1 MTKTVTKTVT
11 NTGYQGTFLAGAG
24 AGNVSFQIQGY
35 NSLDGDNYFIDI
47 FHFYVNG
54 TELFSGTWDLG
65 SGGADRVLLD
75 LNGASVSHVGQTVDI
90 SVATSF
96 AQGSNTLTCTYES
109 ATSFEGLPRAGFQ
122 GLGDE
127 GWGLN
132 GTTVTGNAVG
142 AAPEPETYALMLAGL
157 GALGF
162 VARRSKAGVRNNCR
176 CLSAWATCAR
186 GRSRAGRSDGSC
198 WGLPAPQ
205 RRALWSGWQRPMQIC
220 QAWVCPRRNRWSMR
234 CASGASTWPTN

>member
-1 MTKTVTKTVT
+1 MRMNQKTIFGIAAALCFVGAQADTLATYANTPATET
-11 NTGYQGTFLAGAG
+11 NTSYQATFLAGAG

-35 NSLDGDNYFIDI
+35 NTLDGDNYYIDI

-54 TELFSGTWDLG
+54 AELFSGTWGLG
-65 SGGADRVLLD
+65 GGGADRVLLD

-96 AQGSNTLTCTYES
+96 IQGSNTVTFSYES
-109 ATSFEGLPRAGFQ
+109 PTSFEGSPRAGFQ

-132 GTTVTGNAVG
+132 GTTVTGVG
-142 AAPEPETYALMLAGL
+142 AVPEPETYALMLAGL

-162 VARRSKAGVRNNCR
+162 VARRRKA
-176 CLSAWATCAR
+176 
-186 GRSRAGRSDGSC
+186 
-198 WGLPAPQ
+198 AP
-205 RRALWSGWQRPMQIC
+205 
-220 QAWVCPRRNRWSMR
+220 
-234 CASGASTWPTN
+234 

>member
-1 MTKTVTKTVT
+1 MHTIQKSILGLAAALCFAGAQADTLAAYSSTPATAT
-11 NTGYQGTFLAGAG
+11 NNSYVDTFSAGAG

-35 NSLDGDNYFIDI
+35 NTLDGDNDYIDI

-54 TELFSGTWDLG
+54 AELFSGTWDLG
-65 SGGADRVLLD
+65 GGGADRVLLD

-96 AQGSNTLTCTYES
+96 LQGSNTVTFSYES
-109 ATSFEGLPRAGFQ
+109 PTSFEGSPRAGFQ

-132 GTTVTGNAVG
+132 AATVTGNAVV
-142 AAPEPETYALMLAGL
+142 AVPEPETYALMLAGL

-162 VARRSKAGVRNNCR
+162 VARRRKA
-176 CLSAWATCAR
+176 AR
-186 GRSRAGRSDGSC
+186 
-198 WGLPAPQ
+198 
-205 RRALWSGWQRPMQIC
+205 
-220 QAWVCPRRNRWSMR
+220 
-234 CASGASTWPTN
+234 

>member
-1 MTKTVTKTVT
+1 MSMIQKSILGLAAALCFAGAHADTLAVYPNTSAIET
-11 NTGYQGTFLAGAG
+11 NAVYQGTFNAGAG
-24 AGNVSFQIQGY
+24 AGNVSFQLQGY
-35 NSLDGDNYFIDI
+35 NSLDGDNFYIDI

-65 SGGADRVLLD
+65 GGGADRVLLD

-96 AQGSNTLTCTYES
+96 VQGSNTVSFKYES
-109 ATSFEGLPRAGFQ
+109 PTTFEGSPRAGFQ

-132 GTTVTGNAVG
+132 AATVTGNAV
-142 AAPEPETYALMLAGL
+142 AAVPEPETYALMLAGL

-162 VARRSKAGVRNNCR
+162 VARRRN
-176 CLSAWATCAR
+176 AAR
-186 GRSRAGRSDGSC
+186 
-198 WGLPAPQ
+198 
-205 RRALWSGWQRPMQIC
+205 
-220 QAWVCPRRNRWSMR
+220 
-234 CASGASTWPTN
+234 